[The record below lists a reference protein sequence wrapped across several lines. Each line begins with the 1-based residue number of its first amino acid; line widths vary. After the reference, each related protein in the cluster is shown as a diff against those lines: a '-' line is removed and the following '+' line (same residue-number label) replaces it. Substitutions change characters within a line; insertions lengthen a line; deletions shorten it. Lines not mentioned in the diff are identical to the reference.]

1 MVSRE
6 PFFISPDFAPP
17 FAYHR
22 RIAMKALTIHQP
34 WASLI
39 ITGEK
44 TLENRGW
51 RTTYRGPLLI
61 HAGLV
66 TRGITFD
73 LPRGVILG
81 VVDLV
86 DCVPLADVAGQ
97 PFAEGPICWKLSN
110 PRRFPRP
117 IPLRGK
123 MGVFDVP
130 DDLVPARFRPL
141 TSSGLRA
148 EA

>member
-1 MVSRE
+1 
-6 PFFISPDFAPP
+6 
-17 FAYHR
+17 
-22 RIAMKALTIHQP
+22 MKALTIHQP

-51 RTTYRGPLLI
+51 RTKYRGPLLI
-61 HAGLV
+61 HASQTIAP
-66 TRGITFD
+66 TRMAFD
-73 LPRGVILG
+73 LPRGVLLG
-81 VVDLV
+81 IVDLI

-97 PFAEGPICWKLSN
+97 PFAEGPICWKLAN
-110 PRRFPRP
+110 PRPFSRP

-130 DDLVPARFRPL
+130 DELLPRV
-141 TSSGLRA
+141 
-148 EA
+148 E